1 MEQTVREKKIRII
14 PATKPQDQNRAAFNG
29 RKQRVAA
36 YCRVSTDSEE
46 QLTSYTAQKNYYT
59 QKISENPDWEM
70 AGIYADKGI
79 TGTSMKKRVEFKK
92 MIAACKRGKI
102 DLILTK
108 AFTRFARNTVVLLST
123 LRELKALGID
133 VYFEK
138 DNIHSLSE
146 NGEFLITLL
155 AAYAQAESYSAS
167 ENQKWRIK
175 KAFEEGRT
183 TLGKMMGY
191 RLRDG
196 VLTVVPEEAE
206 IVRQIFEDYLSGMGE
221 NAIARKL
228 IRMGVAP
235 MRSERLWNRTSI
247 RRILTNEKY
256 CGNMLLQKTYTEN
269 YISKKQKKN
278 RGERTQ
284 YLVENSHEAIIPK
297 EMFETVQ
304 EEIKKRAEANR
315 HEHPQ
320 QNTKKYPF
328 SGMIKC
334 GQCGRYYRR
343 RYLHPRSAKKKAVW
357 VCRTFDAYGKEFCH
371 SRQIPEDILIA
382 KTAEVLGSDD
392 MENAVSAM
400 LSAIRV
406 VEANHLVYVFKDGLE
421 QDVFWEY
428 PSRKESW
435 TEEKRQKARELALER
450 NRIRREGNNNA

>member
-1 MEQTVREKKIRII
+1 MRIEKLDSQTVSPQRRKK
-14 PATKPQDQNRAAFNG
+14 
-29 RKQRVAA
+29 RVAA
-36 YCRVSTDSEE
+36 YVRVSTEKEMALNSLENQAE
-46 QLTSYTAQKNYYT
+46 AYTAQIKAD
-59 QKISENPDWEM
+59 PDWEF
-70 AGIYADKGI
+70 AGIYEDRGISGTKEMRPAFQQMLADC
-79 TGTSMKKRVEFKK
+79 R
-92 MIAACKRGKI
+92 AGKI

-235 MRSERLWNRTSI
+235 MRSQRPWNRTSI
-247 RRILTNEKY
+247 RYILTNEKY
-256 CGNMLLQKTYTEN
+256 CGNMLLQKTYIEN
-269 YISKKQKKN
+269 YISKKPVRN
-278 RGERTQ
+278 HGERTR

-297 EMFETVQ
+297 EMFDAAQAERRKRR
-304 EEIKKRAEANR
+304 EEMNADGRQWSR
-315 HEHPQ
+315 R
-320 QNTKKYPF
+320 YPF
-328 SGMIKC
+328 SGIIEC
-334 GQCGRYYRR
+334 GECGMHYRR
-343 RYLHPRSAKKKAVW
+343 RTVRSGTPYEQSVW
-357 VCRTFDAYGKEFCH
+357 ICRTFDTYGKEFCH
-371 SRQIPEDILIA
+371 SRQIPEDILTA

-392 MENAVSAM
+392 LENAVPAM

-450 NRIRREGNNNA
+450 NRLRKEGNSDA

>member
-1 MEQTVREKKIRII
+1 MRIEKLDSQMAVPER
-14 PATKPQDQNRAAFNG
+14 R
-29 RKQRVAA
+29 RKRVAA
-36 YCRVSTDSEE
+36 YVRVSTEKEMALNSLENQAE
-46 QLTSYTAQKNYYT
+46 IYTAQIKA
-59 QKISENPDWEM
+59 NPEW
-70 AGIYADKGI
+70 AFSGIYEDRGI
-79 TGTSMKKRVEFKK
+79 SGTKEMRPAFQQLLTDCRE
-92 MIAACKRGKI
+92 GKI

-108 AFTRFARNTVVLLST
+108 SFTRFARNTVVLLST
-123 LRELKALGID
+123 LRELKSLGVD

-146 NGEFLITLL
+146 TGEFLITLL

-167 ENQKWRIK
+167 ENVKWRIR
-175 KAFEEGRT
+175 KAFEEGKLTGGRRI
-183 TLGKMMGY
+183 GY
-191 RLRDG
+191 RMENGSLII
-196 VLTVVPEEAE
+196 VPEEAE
-206 IVRQIFEDYLSGMGE
+206 IVRLIYDSYLSGMSE
-221 NAIARKL
+221 IAIARKL
-228 IRMGVAP
+228 SRMGMTP
-235 MRSERLWNRTSI
+235 ICGQKIWSRSTI
-247 RRILTNEKY
+247 HDILRNEKY
-256 CGNMLLQKTYTEN
+256 AGNLLLQKTYVEN

-371 SRQIPEDILIA
+371 SQQIPEDIL
-382 KTAEVLGSDD
+382 TAETIKVLGSDD
-392 MENAVSAM
+392 LETAVPDM
-400 LSAIRV
+400 LSVIYV
-406 VEANHLVYVFKDGLE
+406 PEVNHLVYVFRDGSE
-421 QDVFWEY
+421 QDVFWEHR
-428 PSRKESW
+428 SRKESW
-435 TEEKRQKARELALER
+435 TEEMRQKARELALER

>member
-1 MEQTVREKKIRII
+1 MRIEKLDSQTASPQRRKK
-14 PATKPQDQNRAAFNG
+14 
-29 RKQRVAA
+29 RVAA
-36 YCRVSTDSEE
+36 YVRVSTEKEMALNSLENQAE
-46 QLTSYTAQKNYYT
+46 FYTAQI
-59 QKISENPDWEM
+59 QADPDWEF
-70 AGIYADKGI
+70 AGIYEDRGISGTKEMRPAFQQMLADC
-79 TGTSMKKRVEFKK
+79 R
-92 MIAACKRGKI
+92 AGKI

-146 NGEFLITLL
+146 TGEFLITLL

-183 TLGKMMGY
+183 TLGKMLGY

-206 IVRQIFEDYLSGMGE
+206 TVRQIFEDYLSGMGE
-221 NAIARKL
+221 NAIAKKL
-228 IRMGVAP
+228 IRMGIAP

-269 YISKKQKKN
+269 YISKKTIEN

-297 EMFETVQ
+297 AMFDAAQAERQ
-304 EEIKKRAEANR
+304 KRRKKM
-315 HEHPQ
+315 
-320 QNTKKYPF
+320 NTDGRQWSRRYPF
-328 SGMIKC
+328 SGMIEC
-334 GQCGRYYRR
+334 GECGMHYRR
-343 RYLHPRSAKKKAVW
+343 RTVMSGTPYEQSVW
-357 VCRTFDAYGKEFCH
+357 ICRTFDAYGKEFCH
-371 SRQIPEDILIA
+371 SKQIPEDILIA

-406 VEANHLVYVFKDGLE
+406 AGVGHLVYVFRDGSR
-421 QDVFWEY
+421 QDVFWEHR
-428 PSRKESW
+428 SRRDSW
-435 TEEKRQKARELALER
+435 TEEKRQKARELALAR
-450 NRIRREGNNNA
+450 NRLRKEGNSDA

>member
-1 MEQTVREKKIRII
+1 MRIEKLDSQTASPERRKK
-14 PATKPQDQNRAAFNG
+14 
-29 RKQRVAA
+29 RVAA
-36 YCRVSTDSEE
+36 YVRVSTEKEMALNSLENQAE
-46 QLTSYTAQKNYYT
+46 FYTAQIKAD
-59 QKISENPDWEM
+59 PDWEF
-70 AGIYADKGI
+70 AGIYEDRGISGTKEMRPAFQQMLADC
-79 TGTSMKKRVEFKK
+79 R
-92 MIAACKRGKI
+92 AGKI

-146 NGEFLITLL
+146 TGEFLITLL

-183 TLGKMMGY
+183 TLGKMLGY
-191 RLRDG
+191 RLKDG
-196 VLTVVPEEAE
+196 ILTVVPEEAE

-221 NAIARKL
+221 NAIAKKL
-228 IRMGVAP
+228 IRMGIAP

-269 YISKKQKKN
+269 YISKKTIEN

-297 EMFETVQ
+297 AMFDAAQAERQ
-304 EEIKKRAEANR
+304 KRRKKM
-315 HEHPQ
+315 
-320 QNTKKYPF
+320 NTDGRQWSRRYPF
-328 SGMIKC
+328 SGMIEC
-334 GQCGRYYRR
+334 GECGMHYRR
-343 RYLHPRSAKKKAVW
+343 RTVMSGTPYEQSVW
-357 VCRTFDAYGKEFCH
+357 ICRTFDAYGKEFCH
-371 SRQIPEDILIA
+371 SKQIPEDILIA

-406 VEANHLVYVFKDGLE
+406 AGAGHLVYVFRDGSR
-421 QDVFWEY
+421 QDVFWEHR
-428 PSRKESW
+428 SRRDSW
-435 TEEKRQKARELALER
+435 TEEKRQKARELTLAR
-450 NRIRREGNNNA
+450 NRLRKEGNSDA

>member
-1 MEQTVREKKIRII
+1 MRIEKLDSRTASPKH
-14 PATKPQDQNRAAFNG
+14 
-29 RKQRVAA
+29 RKKRVAT
-36 YCRVSTDSEE
+36 YVRVSTEKEMALNSLENQAE
-46 QLTSYTAQKNYYT
+46 FYTAQIKAA
-59 QKISENPDWEM
+59 PDWEF
-70 AGIYADKGI
+70 AGIYEDRGISGTKEMRPAFQQMLADC
-79 TGTSMKKRVEFKK
+79 R
-92 MIAACKRGKI
+92 AGKI

-206 IVRQIFEDYLSGMGE
+206 IVRQIFKDYLSGMGE

-247 RRILTNEKY
+247 RYILTNEKY
-256 CGNMLLQKTYTEN
+256 CGNMLLQKTYIEN
-269 YISKKQKKN
+269 YISKKPVRN
-278 RGERTQ
+278 HGERTR

-297 EMFETVQ
+297 EMFDSAQAERR
-304 EEIKKRAEANR
+304 KRREKMNADGR
-315 HEHPQ
+315 Q
-320 QNTKKYPF
+320 WSRRYPF
-328 SGMIKC
+328 SGIIEC
-334 GQCGRYYRR
+334 GECGMHYRR
-343 RYLHPRSAKKKAVW
+343 RTVRSGTPYEQSVW
-357 VCRTFDAYGKEFCH
+357 ICRTFDTYGKEFCH
-371 SRQIPEDILIA
+371 SKQIPEDILAA
-382 KTAEVLGSDD
+382 KTAEVLGGDD
-392 MENAVSAM
+392 LENAVPAM

-450 NRIRREGNNNA
+450 NRLRKEGNSDA